1 MRARERGSWGLRL
14 AVLVLA
20 ASAGIASVARAESP
34 VVVAPAGVSL
44 SPNGTPG
51 AGGSAGSFGLLFPFD
66 GRWSFGGALF
76 AEDLGTGLGTLRDP
90 NSGGA
95 LGTVADLHRWAYGGE
110 WQIEARLHHGRRLG
124 LMWGAGFGFGR
135 QERDQRGQVN
145 GAVSGV
151 TASTSATFVV
161 PVSHGHAV
169 GVALAARRL
178 FVNTAADP
186 GRSTNWATAAF
197 EWRWQGT
204 PKE

>member
-1 MRARERGSWGLRL
+1 MRARERGSWGHRL

-20 ASAGIASVARAESP
+20 AAAGIAGSARAESP
-34 VVVAPAGVSL
+34 VVVATAGVSL

-66 GRWSFGGALF
+66 GRWSCGAALF
-76 AEDLGTGLGTLRDP
+76 AEDLGTSLGTLRDP
-90 NSGGA
+90 NSGDS
-95 LGTVADLHRWAYGGE
+95 LGTVADLHRWAFGGE
-110 WQIEARLHHGRRLG
+110 WQVEARLYRGRRAG
-124 LMWGAGFGFGR
+124 LMWGAGFGYGR

-151 TASTSATFVV
+151 TASTSATLVV
-161 PVSHGHAV
+161 LISHGHAF

-178 FVNTAADP
+178 FVSTAADP